1 MCARFFF
8 LSQDENCFDEHDVH
22 KQICMSALGYCVA
35 QGLIKRQHSAYVPK
49 CVLLIFDLYAKL
61 VRKREEQQEIDKAKQ
76 KSAAR
81 INSLLQASMFIV
93 WYFGDIFFFSLF
105 NKQRCSEFKSNHRR
119 ISSMWIFHAVVCM
132 RLFICSIGIWYNGM
146 SVREENSE
154 FNRCSFVVISVLQS
168 AKSICVDSV
177 IHMPTLSMHI
187 SF

>member
-61 VRKREEQQEIDKAKQ
+61 VRKREEQEEIDKAKQ

-93 WYFGDIFFFSLF
+93 WYFGDIFFFLF
-105 NKQRCSEFKSNHRR
+105 SINSVVRSSNRIIDEFHRCEY
-119 ISSMWIFHAVVCM
+119 SMQLCVCVFSFAQLEYDTM
-132 RLFICSIGIWYNGM
+132 EWVCEKRTANSIDAHLW
-146 SVREENSE
+146 
-154 FNRCSFVVISVLQS
+154 
-168 AKSICVDSV
+168 
-177 IHMPTLSMHI
+177 
-187 SF
+187 